1 MVEDRAEMRLA
12 SHVRARLRAHI
23 NAAAMQAARTRR
35 FQVRS
40 RLTVAIAAVAA
51 LGLTAAGVAT
61 TAGAAGKK
69 NQIRIVGGTTV
80 KPGHYVKV
88 DLRFTPL
95 NKTVKSGATV
105 KLLNQGRD
113 PEPHTI
119 SFVEKKYLPKQFETP
134 VDAKLREAHQ
144 VDPENEEAP
153 PGAPVV
159 DNGQPV
165 PEGGTLE
172 VDTMFTPDVAGD
184 SAFIAPGQ
192 KSFSFKVTAKKGSR
206 LYYYCAIHPW
216 MQGRLN
222 VN

>member
-1 MVEDRAEMRLA
+1 MKG
-12 SHVRARLRAHI
+12 
-23 NAAAMQAARTRR
+23 RR
-35 FQVRS
+35 F
-40 RLTVAIAAVAA
+40 TVAIAAVAV
-51 LGLTAAGVAT
+51 LGLSAAGMAA
-61 TAGAAGKK
+61 TAGAAAKK

-80 KPGHYVKV
+80 KPGKYVKIDV
-88 DLRFTPL
+88 RFEPMNT
-95 NKTVKSGATV
+95 TVKSGSTV
-105 KLLNQGRD
+105 KLLNRGRD

-119 SFVEKKYLPKQFETP
+119 SFIEKRYLPKEFETP

-153 PGAPVV
+153 PGALVV

-165 PEGGTLE
+165 PQGGTLE
-172 VDTMFTPDVAGD
+172 VDTMFTPNVAGD

-216 MQGRLN
+216 MQGKMA

>member
-1 MVEDRAEMRLA
+1 MKSRFAV
-12 SHVRARLRAHI
+12 
-23 NAAAMQAARTRR
+23 AM
-35 FQVRS
+35 
-40 RLTVAIAAVAA
+40 AAVAV
-51 LGLTAAGVAT
+51 LGLSAGVAT

-69 NQIRIVGGTTV
+69 KRNEIRIVGGTKV
-80 KPGHYVKV
+80 RPGHYLKV
-88 DLRFTPL
+88 DVRFTPL
-95 NKTVKSGATV
+95 NTTVKSGSVV
-105 KLLNQGRD
+105 KLVNRGTD

-119 SFVEKKYLPKQFETP
+119 SFIKKRYLPKMFETP

-144 VDPENEEAP
+144 VDPENEDAP
-153 PGAPVV
+153 PGALVV

-165 PEGGTLE
+165 PEGGMLE

-192 KSFSFKVTAKKGSR
+192 KSFKFRVTAKKGSR

-216 MQGRLN
+216 MQGKLK

>member
-1 MVEDRAEMRLA
+1 MR
-12 SHVRARLRAHI
+12 SP
-23 NAAAMQAARTRR
+23 RR
-35 FQVRS
+35 
-40 RLTVAIAAVAA
+40 TVAIGAVAA
-51 LGLTAAGVAT
+51 VGLLATGVAGA
-61 TAGAAGKK
+61 AGAAGKK
-69 NQIRIVGGTTV
+69 NEIRIVGGTTV
-80 KPGHYVKV
+80 KPGHYVKDNV
-88 DLRFTPL
+88 RFTPL

-105 KLLNQGRD
+105 ELLNRGKD

-119 SFVEKKYLPKQFETP
+119 SFIEKKYLPKQFDTP

-165 PEGGTLE
+165 PEGGMLE

-184 SAFIAPGQ
+184 SAFIFPGQ

-206 LYYYCAIHPW
+206 LYYYCAVHPW
-216 MQGRLN
+216 MQGRIT

>member
-1 MVEDRAEMRLA
+1 MR
-12 SHVRARLRAHI
+12 SR
-23 NAAAMQAARTRR
+23 
-35 FQVRS
+35 
-40 RLTVAIAAVAA
+40 RLTVAVAAVAA

-80 KPGHYVKV
+80 KPGKYIKV

-95 NKTVKSGATV
+95 NKTVKSGSTV

-119 SFVEKKYLPKQFETP
+119 SFIEKKYLPKQFETP

-144 VDPENEEAP
+144 VVSEEAP

-172 VDTMFTPDVAGD
+172 VDTMFTPEVAGD

-192 KSFSFKVTAKKGSR
+192 KSFTFKVTAKKGSR
-206 LYYYCAIHPW
+206 LYYYCAVHPW

>member
-1 MVEDRAEMRLA
+1 MR
-12 SHVRARLRAHI
+12 SRRLR
-23 NAAAMQAARTRR
+23 
-35 FQVRS
+35 
-40 RLTVAIAAVAA
+40 VAIAAVTA
-51 LGLTAAGVAT
+51 LGLLAAGAAV

-80 KPGHYVKV
+80 KPGHYLKV
-88 DLRFTPL
+88 DLRFTPR
-95 NKTVKSGATV
+95 NATVKSGATV

-119 SFVEKKYLPKQFETP
+119 SFVEKKYLPKQFESA

-144 VDPENEEAP
+144 VDPQNEEAL
-153 PGAPVV
+153 PGALVV
-159 DNGQPV
+159 DNGQEV
-165 PEGGTLE
+165 PDGGTLE

-206 LYYYCAIHPW
+206 LYYYCAVHPW
-216 MQGRLN
+216 MQGKIT

>member
-1 MVEDRAEMRLA
+1 MKG
-12 SHVRARLRAHI
+12 
-23 NAAAMQAARTRR
+23 R
-35 FQVRS
+35 F
-40 RLTVAIAAVAA
+40 TVAIAAVAV
-51 LGLTAAGVAT
+51 LGLSAAGVAS
-61 TAGAAGKK
+61 TAGAAAK
-69 NQIRIVGGTTV
+69 NKNVIRIVGGTTV
-80 KPGHYVKV
+80 KPGHYLKV

-105 KLLNQGRD
+105 KLVNRGEN

-119 SFVEKKYLPKQFETP
+119 SFIAKKYLPKEFETA

-165 PEGGTLE
+165 PDGGTLE

-192 KSFSFKVTAKKGSR
+192 KSFTFKVTAKKGTK
-206 LYYYCAIHPW
+206 LYFFCAVHPW
-216 MQGRLN
+216 MQGKLT

>member
-1 MVEDRAEMRLA
+1 MR
-12 SHVRARLRAHI
+12 SR
-23 NAAAMQAARTRR
+23 
-35 FQVRS
+35 
-40 RLTVAIAAVAA
+40 RLTVTIAAVAA
-51 LGLTAAGVAT
+51 LGLLATGVAT

-80 KPGHYVKV
+80 KPGHYLKV

-134 VDAKLREAHQ
+134 VDEKLREAHQ
-144 VDPENEEAP
+144 VDPDNEEAP
-153 PGAPVV
+153 PGALVV
-159 DNGQPV
+159 DNGQEV
-165 PEGGTLE
+165 PEGGMLE

-192 KSFSFKVTAKKGSR
+192 KSFTFKVTAKKGSR

-216 MQGRLN
+216 MQGKLA

>member
-1 MVEDRAEMRLA
+1 MKG
-12 SHVRARLRAHI
+12 
-23 NAAAMQAARTRR
+23 R
-35 FQVRS
+35 F
-40 RLTVAIAAVAA
+40 TVAIAAVAV
-51 LGLTAAGVAT
+51 LGLSAAGVAS
-61 TAGAAGKK
+61 TAGAAAK
-69 NQIRIVGGTTV
+69 NKNVIRIVGGTTV
-80 KPGHYVKV
+80 KPGHYLKV

-95 NKTVKSGATV
+95 NKTVKSGSTV
-105 KLLNQGRD
+105 KLLNRGRD

-119 SFVEKKYLPKQFETP
+119 SFVKKRYLPKMFESA

-144 VDPENEEAP
+144 VDPENEDAP
-153 PGAPVV
+153 PGALVV

-165 PEGGTLE
+165 PPGGTLE
-172 VDTMFTPDVAGD
+172 VDTMFTPNVAGD

-216 MQGRLN
+216 MQGKLT

>member
-1 MVEDRAEMRLA
+1 MPQRGGLLGDKEGSNM
-12 SHVRARLRAHI
+12 
-23 NAAAMQAARTRR
+23 
-35 FQVRS
+35 RS
-40 RLTVAIAAVAA
+40 RLTVTIAAVAA
-51 LGLTAAGVAT
+51 LGLLAAGVAT

-80 KPGHYVKV
+80 KPGHYLKV

-105 KLLNQGRD
+105 KLLNRGRD

-119 SFVEKKYLPKQFETP
+119 SFIEKKYLPKQFETP

-184 SAFIAPGQ
+184 SAFIFPGQ
-192 KSFSFKVTAKKGSR
+192 KSFTFKVTAKKGSR

-216 MQGRLN
+216 MQGRLT

>member
-1 MVEDRAEMRLA
+1 MPQRGGLRGDKEGSIMR
-12 SHVRARLRAHI
+12 SR
-23 NAAAMQAARTRR
+23 
-35 FQVRS
+35 
-40 RLTVAIAAVAA
+40 RLTVAVAAVAA
-51 LGLTAAGVAT
+51 LGLLAAGVAT

-69 NQIRIVGGTTV
+69 NQIRIVGGTSV
-80 KPGHYVKV
+80 KPGHYLKV

-134 VDAKLREAHQ
+134 VDEKLREAHQ

-153 PGAPVV
+153 PGALVV
-159 DNGQPV
+159 DNGQEV

-206 LYYYCAIHPW
+206 LSFYCAVHPW
-216 MQGRLN
+216 MQGRLT

>member
-1 MVEDRAEMRLA
+1 MKR
-12 SHVRARLRAHI
+12 
-23 NAAAMQAARTRR
+23 
-35 FQVRS
+35 

-51 LGLTAAGVAT
+51 LGLSAAGVAT
-61 TAGAAGKK
+61 TAGASAKHKK

-80 KPGHYVKV
+80 KPGHYIKV

-95 NKTVKSGATV
+95 NTTVKSGATV

-119 SFVEKKYLPKQFETP
+119 SFIEKKYLPKQFETP

-165 PEGGTLE
+165 PEGGMLE

-184 SAFIAPGQ
+184 SAFIFPGQ
-192 KSFSFKVTAKKGSR
+192 KSFKFKVTAKKGSR
-206 LYYYCAIHPW
+206 LYFYCAIHPW
-216 MQGRLN
+216 MQGKLK